1 MKHCRDCVELL
12 LQCPALQP
20 LRLSSHAG
28 GKEKEIPRVHPDASD
43 RVFPNFLHPISE
55 V

>member
-1 MKHCRDCVELL
+1 MKYCRDCVELL

-28 GKEKEIPRVHPDASD
+28 GKEKEIPRVHPDTSD
-43 RVFPNFLHPISE
+43 RVFPYFLHPISE